1 MEGKKCNLFIVITAG
16 PSPLSNW
23 RGVSAAAW
31 DIGPVSTNANGFKL
45 GRFGVEVSDSTESD
59 ESEAA
64 ILALNA
70 ALREVKDRHVT
81 VFVSQTWICDA
92 INGGVDAWQ
101 TQWNGRAHKGLWQ
114 EYLRI
119 RTVHSLRVE
128 GRYAPGAD
136 PFAGGPFKFLRKQAR
151 KARDRRSKELGTP
164 TAGFDKVRKRRKRG
178 QKAVVR
184 QTQ

>member
-1 MEGKKCNLFIVITAG
+1 VESKNCNLFIVITAG

-31 DIGPVSTNANGFKL
+31 DIGPVSTDENGFKF

-70 ALREVKDRHVT
+70 ALKEVKDRHVT

-101 TQWNGRAHKGLWQ
+101 AQWNGRAHKDLWQ

-119 RTVHSLRVE
+119 RTGHSLRVE
-128 GRYAPGAD
+128 GKYVPGAD
-136 PFAGGPFKFLRKQAR
+136 PFAGPTFKFLRKQAR
-151 KARDRRSKELGTP
+151 GARDRRSKELGTP
-164 TAGFDKVRKRRKRG
+164 TAGFDKVREREKKGR
-178 QKAVVR
+178 KAV
-184 QTQ
+184 TS